1 MIDVKVEF
9 ERRLSLFMETF
20 TEEESDT
27 FVRSLASVADMIE
40 AGFGPDR
47 AALVMAAIE
56 EATSASSEPD
66 VIEVRLDTSTDW
78 RERFCDKNIVGDTS
92 FPVAA
97 RRAQDLHAFAYF
109 GILASWDPSRE
120 GERFPQ
126 MADATRDVPS
136 YVEGTIDLL
145 ERFMGLFGPK
155 ARTWGFETI
164 ARTILAARAR
174 LKLDRGDRLTVHE
187 LAALSRVA
195 TKRLQ
200 NAIYAKSERSPS
212 LEEDGLLSSASTQ
225 RWLDDHEFSVSIWRE
240 YLAAEEG
247 GAHVATQTSD
257 MEPEKDEFD
266 EFAFVPEA
274 SDGSVFGPSSC
285 GRGPSGEKRYTIGA
299 TGRQETF
306 DDYDDALAALSR
318 MKVAR
323 WRRPNR
329 VGNFGTVTATRW
341 RRVARSELSSL

>member
-1 MIDVKVEF
+1 
-9 ERRLSLFMETF
+9 METF

-27 FVRSLASVADMIE
+27 FVRSLASIGDMIE

-47 AALVMAAIE
+47 AALVLAAVE
-56 EATSASSEPD
+56 EATSALSEPD
-66 VIEVRLDTSTDW
+66 TIQVRLDRSTDW
-78 RERFCDKNIVGDTS
+78 RERFLDKNIVADTS

-97 RRAQDLHAFAYF
+97 RRAQDLNAFAYF

-120 GERFPQ
+120 GERFPL

-145 ERFMGLFGPK
+145 ERFMGLFGPR
-155 ARTWGFETI
+155 ARTWGFATI
-164 ARTILAARAR
+164 ERTILAARAR
-174 LKLDRGDRLTVHE
+174 LKFDRGDRLTAHE

-212 LEEDGLLSSASTQ
+212 LDEDGLLSPASTR
-225 RWLDDHEFSVSIWRE
+225 RWLDDHEFSPSIWRE
-240 YLAAEEG
+240 YLAAVEG
-247 GAHVATQTSD
+247 GATESPA
-257 MEPEKDEFD
+257 MEPEAEEFD
-266 EFAFVPEA
+266 DFVFVPEA

-285 GRGPSGEKRYTIGA
+285 GRGPSGAKRYIIGA
-299 TGRQETF
+299 TGRQEAF
-306 DDYDDALAALSR
+306 EDYHEALSALSR
-318 MKVAR
+318 LKIAR

-329 VGNFGTVTATRW
+329 AGNFGTVTATRW
-341 RRVARSELSSL
+341 RRVPLSELSSL

>member
-1 MIDVKVEF
+1 MIGVVEEF
-9 ERRLSLFMETF
+9 ERRLTLFMETF

-27 FVRSLASVADMIE
+27 FVRSLASIADMIDV
-40 AGFGPDR
+40 GFGSER

-56 EATSASSEPD
+56 EVTAAIDEPD
-66 VIEVRLDTSTDW
+66 VIEVRLDTATDW
-78 RERFCDKNIVGDTS
+78 RERFSDKNIVGDTS

-109 GILASWDPSRE
+109 GILASWDPALE

-126 MADATRDVPS
+126 MADATRDVPN

-145 ERFMGLFGPK
+145 EGFMGLFGPK
-155 ARTWGFETI
+155 ARTWGFDTI
-164 ARTILAARAR
+164 ERTILAARAR

-200 NAIYAKSERSPS
+200 NAIYAKSERSP
-212 LEEDGLLSSASTQ
+212 LLDEDGLLSSPSTQ
-225 RWLDDHEFSVSIWRE
+225 RWLDDHEFSASIWRE
-240 YLAAEEG
+240 YLAAAEG
-247 GAHVATQTSD
+247 GAPGHTESAEK
-257 MEPEKDEFD
+257 EPQPEEFD

-274 SDGSVFGPSSC
+274 SDGSVFGPASC
-285 GRGPSGEKRYTIGA
+285 GRGPAGAKRYTIGA
-299 TGRQETF
+299 TGREEMF

-329 VGNFGTVTATRW
+329 VGNFGIVTASRW
-341 RRVARSELSSL
+341 RRVPRSELSSL